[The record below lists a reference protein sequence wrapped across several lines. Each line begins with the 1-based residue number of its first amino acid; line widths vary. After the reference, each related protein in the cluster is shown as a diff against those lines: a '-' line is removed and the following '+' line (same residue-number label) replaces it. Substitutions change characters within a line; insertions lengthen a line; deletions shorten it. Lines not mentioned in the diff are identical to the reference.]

1 MIEIVSEAYLKT
13 VTAIAGNI
21 DVDDLKPFIVETQN
35 NRVQELLGKKFYDYL
50 VGKTL
55 AELTTNERTLI
66 EYIRPYLAWYIVYD
80 ALPFIHYKIKNK
92 GVVGGVGETVE
103 RAGLNELK
111 YLRTECENKA
121 EGYGQRLQDF
131 LWKNRA
137 DYDYYI
143 HPDNKALTP
152 YQGTTYKSGIIFE
165 DHSSCGRTDFRN
177 NYPYNE

>member
-1 MIEIVSEAYLKT
+1 MIEIVSENYLKT
-13 VTAIAGNI
+13 ITPIAFNI

-55 AELTTNERTLI
+55 AALTTNERTLI
-66 EYIRPYLAWYIVYD
+66 GYIQPYLAWYIVYD

-92 GVVGGVGETVE
+92 GVVGGIGETVE

-111 YLRTECENKA
+111 YLREECRNKA
-121 EGYGQRLQDF
+121 EQYGQRLQDF
-131 LWKNRA
+131 LWKNKN

-143 HPDNKALTP
+143 HPDNQALTP
-152 YQGTTYKSGIIFE
+152 YQGTTFDSGIAFE
-165 DHSSCGRTDFRN
+165 DRSSCGRTDFRN
-177 NYPYNE
+177 IYPYNE